1 MGWLLILAL
10 ALLVFAGLWR
20 WARVEPAALQLV
32 GAALLIALAGY
43 AWQGRPGLVG
53 QPKQAPERG
62 SLPESG
68 FARLRGDMLGQV
80 DSASRWLTI
89 AEGYQRRGDTES
101 AAEIVRSGLR
111 YDPRNPDLW
120 IGLGYALVLHG
131 DGVMTPAAEMAF
143 RRAAEAAPGHPGA
156 RFFYG
161 LALAQGGNVEGAE
174 RVWRALLANLP
185 AGGGQWRSAVEQ
197 RLRLIDELRAGAGAR
212 VPPEPA
218 RQPTP

>member
-1 MGWLLILAL
+1 MGWLIILAA

-20 WARVEPAALQLV
+20 WARIEPAAVQLV

-53 QPKQAPERG
+53 QPKRAPERG

-68 FARLRGDMLGQV
+68 FARMRGEMLGQF
-80 DSASRWLTI
+80 DSASRWLAM

-101 AAEIVRSGLR
+101 GAEIIRSGLR
-111 YDPRNPDLW
+111 YDRRNADLW

-131 DGVMTPAAEMAF
+131 DGVMTPAAQLAF
-143 RRAAEAAPGHPGA
+143 RRAAEVAPNHPGA

-161 LALAQGGNVEGAE
+161 LALAQGGNVNGAE
-174 RVWRALLANLP
+174 QVWRRLLATLP
-185 AGGGQWRSAVEQ
+185 PGDNQWRTAIED
-197 RLRLIDELRAGAGAR
+197 RLRIIEQMRAGRAS
-212 VPPEPA
+212 PA
-218 RQPTP
+218 QPQLRQ